1 MADARDDALDL
12 TLLIGGVRAG
22 KSGRALDLARACL
35 SRGVLFVATA
45 QGLDDEMRQRI
56 ATHRAERPADWETL
70 ESPLDL
76 AGDLDAHLSRATRPS
91 GVVIVDCLTLWV
103 SNVLLS
109 LSEAEDA
116 ETALA
121 ARTSD
126 LIGVFNRH
134 SRVSLGERR
143 KWIVVSNEVGLGIV
157 PPTPLGR
164 RYRDALG
171 RVNAMVAAA
180 ANDVTLMVAGLGMAL
195 KRSV

>member
-1 MADARDDALDL
+1 MTNALDL

-22 KSGRALDLARACL
+22 KSGRAVELARANE

-45 QGLDDEMRQRI
+45 QALDDEMRQRI
-56 ATHRAERPADWETL
+56 ATHRAERPATWETL

-76 AGDLDAHLSRATRPS
+76 ARDLDAVLSNDTRAN
-91 GVVIVDCLTLWV
+91 GIVIVDCLTLWV
-103 SNVLLS
+103 SNVLLT
-109 LSEAEDA
+109 LGDAEDA
-116 ETALA
+116 ESILA
-121 ARTSD
+121 SRTSELVD
-126 LIGVFNRH
+126 VFDRH
-134 SRVSLGERR
+134 ACTVAGAPR

-180 ANDVTLMVAGLGMAL
+180 ASDVTLMVAGLGMAL
-195 KRSV
+195 KMRT

>member
-1 MADARDDALDL
+1 MPDSLDL

-22 KSGRALDLARACL
+22 KSGRAVDLARANE

-45 QGLDDEMRQRI
+45 QALDDEMRQRI
-56 ATHRAERPADWETL
+56 ATHRAERPATWETL
-70 ESPLDL
+70 ESPFHL
-76 AGDLDAHLSRATRPS
+76 ARDLDACLSGGARPN
-91 GVVIVDCLTLWV
+91 GFVIVDCLTLWV
-103 SNVLLS
+103 SNVVLALGD
-109 LSEAEDA
+109 EDDA
-116 ETALA
+116 ETELA
-121 ARTSD
+121 ARASE

-134 SRVSLGERR
+134 ALAAEGRRR

-180 ANDVTLMVAGLGMAL
+180 ASDVTLMVAGLGMPIKTAT
-195 KRSV
+195 